1 MSEKE
6 ATRRKQMI
14 ETREQTKRLICT
26 IEQRLP
32 PRYKSKP
39 QRNGAGT
46 SRSLGTGGRAL
57 NDVLKDVRTFVAE
70 KKLRG
75 ETDSSPSS
83 LATLPAPGGQS
94 TSVCGELAR
103 AGLFS
108 AHNLLCFEVEMGGE
122 QDWLISASGQGAARR
137 WSAAQWLG
145 DGVGHSFSQ
154 LVHRHDFFKLLT
166 QGRQCLAA
174 SQPCPPID
182 VRVVVF
188 DKVSWGENS
197 ERILTCRYELFT
209 LHAHA
214 LPSNSPTSACRILV
228 LGIPRRNVFL
238 SAASPGRCQ
247 SAYDLSCAQPRSTPP
262 SPMMAAITGRRASP
276 SLGLRGQSLMMAGA
290 GDFDSGTRETGR
302 KRARE
307 ENVYE
312 SVFGGVSKAAGDT
325 VSGHEWGTRLVEI
338 LSEETLAQVSGLQVD
353 AWSKSEMEGALGF
366 LFYYV
371 NNNFLCQ

>member
-1 MSEKE
+1 MDDHLDRQVQALAMSRSMSEKE

-46 SRSLGTGGRAL
+46 NRSLGTGGRAL
-57 NDVLKDVRTFVAE
+57 NDVLKDVMTFVAE
-70 KKLRG
+70 KKLKA
-75 ETDSSPSS
+75 ETDSSHSS
-83 LATLPAPGGQS
+83 FANLPAPGGHS

-103 AGLFS
+103 DGLFS

-166 QGRQCLAA
+166 LGRQCLAA

-188 DKVSWGENS
+188 DKVSWGENL

-214 LPSNSPTSACRILV
+214 WPSNSPTCARRILV
-228 LGIPRRNVFL
+228 LGTPRHNVFL
-238 SAASPGRCQ
+238 SAASPGRC
-247 SAYDLSCAQPRSTPP
+247 S
-262 SPMMAAITGRRASP
+262 
-276 SLGLRGQSLMMAGA
+276 SLGLRGQSPMMAGA

-302 KRARE
+302 KRAKE
-307 ENVYE
+307 DE
-312 SVFGGVSKAAGDT
+312 SVFWGVSKAAGDT

-366 LFYYV
+366 LVYYA
-371 NNNFLCQ
+371 NNNFLYQ

>member
-1 MSEKE
+1 
-6 ATRRKQMI
+6 MI

-32 PRYKSKP
+32 PRYKSRP

-57 NDVLKDVRTFVAE
+57 NDVLKDVMTFVAE
-70 KKLRG
+70 KKLTA
-75 ETDSSPSS
+75 ETDSSHTS
-83 LATLPAPGGQS
+83 LATLPGPGGHS
-94 TSVCGELAR
+94 TSLCGELAR
-103 AGLFS
+103 DGLFS

-166 QGRQCLAA
+166 LGRQCLAA

-188 DKVSWGENS
+188 DKVSWGENL

-228 LGIPRRNVFL
+228 LGTPRQNVFL

-247 SAYDLSCAQPRSTPP
+247 SAYDLSCAQPRSSPP
-262 SPMMAAITGRRASP
+262 SPMMAVTGRRASP
-276 SLGLRGQSLMMAGA
+276 SLGLRGPADRSPMMACA

-307 ENVYE
+307 DENVYE
-312 SVFGGVSKAAGDT
+312 SVLGGGSKGAGDT
-325 VSGHEWGTRLVEI
+325 VSGHKWGARLVEI

-353 AWSKSEMEGALGF
+353 AWYKSEIQGALGF
-366 LFYYV
+366 VIYYV
-371 NNNFLCQ
+371 NNNFLYQ